1 MSRSRTW
8 LFVFICFTAAAAFS
22 TYEFQLDHQFWK
34 LDGATAVLIIG
45 GSLVPL
51 VGGAIIAMIGWAF
64 SKLSARYVGAVIV
77 LWLVVAGMLAFLS
90 DYVNRYDRRLQ
101 VEKLTT
107 DSVLTGRTGT
117 ISSDR

>member
-8 LFVFICFTAAAAFS
+8 LFVFIYFAAAAAFRA
-22 TYEFQLDHQFWK
+22 YEFQLDHQFWK

-64 SKLSARYVGAVIV
+64 SKLSARYVGAVII
-77 LWLVVAGMLAFLS
+77 LWLVIGGTLAFLS
-90 DYVNRYDRRLQ
+90 DYVNRFDRRLQ
-101 VEKLTT
+101 LGKMTN
-107 DSVLTGRTGT
+107 DSFLTGRTGT